1 METFNLKRL
10 IPPEKTQGINN
21 LRPAKQRAGGNTREQ
36 NNRNQQTLRT
46 GNSQHQW
53 SQFPN
58 KKAQTD
64 RMNAKPG
71 SSLLQQSGNTSQH
84 QGQTLPLGKRMK
96 RDSKQMDLGVA
107 VLYLTKIDSK
117 RKLIRR
123 VREGPC
129 MLKGKIQR
137 EDTAILNTCVPN
149 TRTLN
154 FTKGTNTTTA

>member
-58 KKAQTD
+58 KKTQTNVMDEKYNLFFCYIQEKYFIIKD
-64 RMNAKPG
+64 RY
-71 SSLLQQSGNTSQH
+71 SLL
-84 QGQTLPLGKRMK
+84 
-96 RDSKQMDLGVA
+96 V
-107 VLYLTKIDSK
+107 
-117 RKLIRR
+117 
-123 VREGPC
+123 
-129 MLKGKIQR
+129 
-137 EDTAILNTCVPN
+137 
-149 TRTLN
+149 
-154 FTKGTNTTTA
+154 